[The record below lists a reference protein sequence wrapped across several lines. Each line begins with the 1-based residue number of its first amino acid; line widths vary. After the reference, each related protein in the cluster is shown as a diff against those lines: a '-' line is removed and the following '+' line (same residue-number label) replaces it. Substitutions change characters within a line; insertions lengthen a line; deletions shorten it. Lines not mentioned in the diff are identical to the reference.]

1 MIKSMTGFAQTV
13 FSDQSLQIVL
23 AVKTYNNRFLD
34 INLRLSN
41 ALYPL
46 EDRIK
51 TYINSRISRGR
62 VELSLQ
68 MASHEKL
75 QNGNLVV
82 NWPLA
87 QTYDRLLM
95 ELREKLNLTGPI
107 ELRDLL
113 SIKDLIICQESSFP
127 EEVLWRKLAPPLK
140 KLFDGLQKMRT
151 EEGKNLSED
160 LLERLK
166 SIQQGS
172 DLIAQKVPMV
182 VEAYQIRLKDRI
194 QKLAKG
200 IEVDPSRLAQ
210 EVAILADRS
219 DISEELV
226 RLGSHLKQFK
236 TLFKESQPVGKKMEF
251 LLQEMNR
258 EVNTIGSKSLNSE
271 ISHQVVA
278 IKAELEKL
286 REQIQNIE

>member
-13 FSDQSLQIVL
+13 FSDHSLQITL

-41 ALYPL
+41 AFYPL

-51 TYINSRISRGR
+51 TYVNSRISRGR

-68 MASHEKL
+68 LASQEKL
-75 QNGNLVV
+75 QNGNLVI

-87 QTYDRLLM
+87 KTYDRLLT
-95 ELREKLNLTGPI
+95 ELKENLNLPGPLQ
-107 ELRDLL
+107 LRDLL
-113 SIKDLIICQESSFP
+113 SLKDLIICQESSFP

-140 KLFDGLQKMRT
+140 KLFDGLQKMRMD
-151 EEGKNLSED
+151 EGKNLSDD
-160 LLERLK
+160 LLGRLK
-166 SIQQGS
+166 TIQQGS
-172 DLIAQKVPMV
+172 DWISQKVPRV
-182 VEAYQIRLKDRI
+182 VEAYQVRLKDRI
-194 QKLAKG
+194 QRLAKG

-226 RLGSHLKQFK
+226 RLDSHLKQFK
-236 TLFKESQPVGKKMEF
+236 TLFKDPQPIGKKMEF

-258 EVNTIGSKSLNSE
+258 EVNTIGSKSLDSE